1 MVCPPGKWPKCERY
15 YALLTLRCI
24 LGGRVEA
31 PQGIETCWFW
41 RGRLGS
47 VCFPMKIIS
56 WNVRGLGSRN
66 KRRMVKDFLRSE
78 NPDVVMIQET
88 KKEICDRRFVGSVW
102 TARNKDWVALPASGA
117 SGGILIIWD
126 SKNLRRE
133 EVVLGSFSISVKFSL
148 DGCGPLWISAVY
160 GPNSPSLRKDFW
172 VEIFDI
178 YGLTYPLWCVGGDF
192 NVIRRSSEKM
202 GGSSLTPSMR
212 DFDSFIREC
221 ELLDPPLR
229 NASFTWSN
237 MQESPVCKRLDRFL
251 YSNEWGLLFPQGL
264 QEALIRRT
272 SDHWPIV
279 MDTNPFMWGLTPFRF
294 ENMWLQHTNFKEN
307 FRDWWSG
314 FQGNGW
320 EGHKFMR
327 RLQYVKAKLKEW
339 NKFSFGELKEKK
351 KSILNDLANFDAI
364 EHEGGLNPDLLS
376 QRASRKG
383 ELEELILR
391 EEIHWR
397 QKAKVKWV
405 KEGDCNSKFY
415 HKVANGRR
423 NRKYIKELENERGL
437 VLKNAESI
445 TEEILHYFEKLYTN
459 PTGESWGVEGLD
471 WSPISEESALRL
483 DSPFTEEEI
492 SKAIFQ
498 LDRDKA
504 PGPDGFTIVVFQECW
519 DVIKEDLVRVFAEFH
534 RSGIINQST
543 NASFIV
549 LIPKKR
555 RQILDAVLIA
565 NEIVDERRRS
575 GEEGV
580 VFKIDFEKAYDHVKW
595 DFLDHVLEKKGFSPR
610 WRKWM
615 SGRLSS
621 VSYAILVNGSAKGW
635 VKASRGLRQGDP
647 LSPFLFTLVADVLSR
662 MLMRA
667 EERNMMEG
675 FRVGRNRTRVSH
687 LQFADDTIFFSN
699 SREEELQTL
708 KSLLLV
714 FGHISGLKVN
724 LNKSSIYGINLDQA
738 HLSRLAEM
746 LDCKASGWPI
756 LYLGLPLGGN
766 PKTCGFWDPVV
777 ERISSRLDGWQKTYL
792 SFGGRITFIQSCL
805 THLPSYFLSLFKI
818 PASVAAK
825 IERLQRDFL
834 WSGVGEGKRD
844 HLVRWDVVCKPK
856 TIGGLGLGNIS
867 WRNLA
872 LLGKWLWRYPREGS
886 ALWHQGFS
894 LITRYVVGNGER
906 IRFWE
911 DLWWGDQPLGTQ
923 YPRLFRVVVDKN
935 ISISSVLGPSR
946 PFLWNLNFRRNL
958 SDSEIEDLES
968 LMRSLDD
975 LYLSPSVPDARLWP
989 LSSSGLFSV
998 KSFFLALSQSSGS
1011 PQNFPSKFV
1020 WNSQV
1025 PFKVKSFV
1033 WLVAHKKV
1041 NTNDMLQVRRPY
1053 KALSPDICIL
1063 CMKHGESADHLFLYC
1078 SLTIGLWHRLFQ
1090 LAKMDWV
1097 SPRSIY
1103 DMMFIKFKGFGNS
1116 KRGIV
1121 LWQAVSIALIRVVW
1135 WERNARIF
1143 EDKARNSGFL
1153 GTPFFHSMVAR
1164 SWAST
1169 SDISVLTDF
1178 ETILLPDFISTLSY
1192 AHKLDYD
1199 WLLFA
1204 HLRSVFYFPFRLD
1217 EAGKH
1222 WLRKDGKR
1230 IRTQKMQEFLAQSW
1244 QWNCHEGRMLMA
1256 WNNRGLPLH
1265 TGVLPPFLYGK
1276 GLHNHWVI
1284 NEALSSELRFIFDA
1298 SWTITSF
1305 YLKDLDHWSDWL
1317 VEGYNFSNIK
1327 NRSWENVGNSH
1338 LGALYGSLYFLGVNY
1353 SNLVKHFKCDGQNLF
1368 VNTAESISYSF
1379 EHQSSLRLWK
1389 RRILHPRRE
1398 KKTMECIHAIT
1409 SLERNMDCSMKHQ
1422 LDFSSPLYLP
1432 FSLESLLSVIAD
1444 KNKTIVLAVAGYSY
1458 KDMLMSWV
1466 CRLRSLLI
1474 TNFVVC
1480 ALDHDVYQFSILQG
1494 LPVFED
1500 PLAPSDISFDDCHF
1514 GTKCFQRVT
1523 KSKSRLVL
1531 QILKLGYNVLM
1542 SDVDVYWFKNP
1553 LPLLYSFG
1561 PAILVAQS
1569 DEYKETGPIN
1579 LPRRLSS
1586 GFYFARSDDT
1596 TIAGMEKVVKHA
1608 ASSNLSEQPSFYDS
1622 LCGEGG
1628 SYRLG
1633 DNRCLEPETNLTVH
1647 FLDRNLFPNG
1657 AYQNLWEKK
1666 KWKSVCLKKDCFILH
1681 NNWISGRRKKLQR
1694 QVLSGLW
1701 GYDISSRM
1709 CLQSW
1714 QKTKSTSY
1722 F

>member
-1 MVCPPGKWPKCERY
+1 
-15 YALLTLRCI
+15 
-24 LGGRVEA
+24 
-31 PQGIETCWFW
+31 
-41 RGRLGS
+41 
-47 VCFPMKIIS
+47 
-56 WNVRGLGSRN
+56 
-66 KRRMVKDFLRSE
+66 
-78 NPDVVMIQET
+78 
-88 KKEICDRRFVGSVW
+88 
-102 TARNKDWVALPASGA
+102 
-117 SGGILIIWD
+117 
-126 SKNLRRE
+126 
-133 EVVLGSFSISVKFSL
+133 
-148 DGCGPLWISAVY
+148 
-160 GPNSPSLRKDFW
+160 
-172 VEIFDI
+172 
-178 YGLTYPLWCVGGDF
+178 
-192 NVIRRSSEKM
+192 M

-279 MDTNPFMWGLTPFRF
+279 MDTNPFMWGPTPFRF
-294 ENMWLQHTNFKEN
+294 ENMWLQHTKFKEN

-327 RLQYVKAKLKEW
+327 RLEYVKAKLKEW

-351 KSILNDLANFDAI
+351 KSILNDLANFDGI
-364 EHEGGLNPDLLS
+364 EQEGGLNPDLLS

-423 NRKYIKELENERGL
+423 IGN
-437 VLKNAESI
+437 
-445 TEEILHYFEKLYTN
+445 ILR
-459 PTGESWGVEGLD
+459 S
-471 WSPISEESALRL
+471 S
-483 DSPFTEEEI
+483 
-492 SKAIFQ
+492 
-498 LDRDKA
+498 
-504 PGPDGFTIVVFQECW
+504 GPDGFTIAVFQECW
-519 DVIKEDLVRVFAEFH
+519 DVIKEELVRVFAEFH

-549 LIPKKR
+549 LIPKKSLSKR
-555 RQILDAVLIA
+555 ISDFRPISLITSLYKIIAKVLSGRLRGVLHETIHYSQGAFVQGRQILDAVLIA

-575 GEEGV
+575 GEEGI

-615 SGRLSS
+615 SGCLSS

-667 EERNMMEG
+667 KERNLMEG

-724 LNKSSIYGINLDQA
+724 LNKSSIYGINLDQV
-738 HLSRLAEM
+738 HLSRLAVM
-746 LDCKASGWPI
+746 LDCKASGSPI

-766 PKTCGFWDPVV
+766 PKACGFWDPVI
-777 ERISSRLDGWQKTYL
+777 ERISSRLDG
-792 SFGGRITFIQSCL
+792 ITLIQSCL

-825 IERLQRDFL
+825 IEKLQRDFL

-886 ALWHQGFS
+886 ALWHQVILSIYGSHSNGWDANTLVRWSHRCPWKAIAQVFQGFS

-911 DLWWGDQPLGTQ
+911 DLWRGDLPLGTQ

-946 PFLWNLNFRRNL
+946 PFSWNLNFRRNL
-958 SDSEIEDLES
+958 SDSEIEDLEG

-975 LYLSPSVPDARLWP
+975 LYLSPSASNARLWP

-1020 WNSQV
+1020 WKSQV

-1063 CMKHGESADHLFLYC
+1063 CMKHGESADHLFLHC

-1097 SPRSIY
+1097 PPRSIY
-1103 DMMFIKFKGFGNS
+1103 DMMSINFKGFGNS

-1121 LWQAVSIALIRVVW
+1121 LWQAASIALIRVVW
-1135 WERNARIF
+1135 WERNATIF
-1143 EDKARNSGFL
+1143 EDRERNS
-1153 GTPFFHSMVAR
+1153 
-1164 SWAST
+1164 
-1169 SDISVLTDF
+1169 
-1178 ETILLPDFISTLSY
+1178 
-1192 AHKLDYD
+1192 
-1199 WLLFA
+1199 
-1204 HLRSVFYFPFRLD
+1204 
-1217 EAGKH
+1217 
-1222 WLRKDGKR
+1222 
-1230 IRTQKMQEFLAQSW
+1230 EFLWDSIVFLASLW
-1244 QWNCHEGRMLMA
+1244 AFCSKAFKRT
-1256 WNNRGLPLH
+1256 PL
-1265 TGVLPPFLYGK
+1265 
-1276 GLHNHWVI
+1276 NVI
-1284 NEALSSELRFIFDA
+1284 
-1298 SWTITSF
+1298 
-1305 YLKDLDHWSDWL
+1305 
-1317 VEGYNFSNIK
+1317 
-1327 NRSWENVGNSH
+1327 
-1338 LGALYGSLYFLGVNY
+1338 
-1353 SNLVKHFKCDGQNLF
+1353 
-1368 VNTAESISYSF
+1368 
-1379 EHQSSLRLWK
+1379 
-1389 RRILHPRRE
+1389 
-1398 KKTMECIHAIT
+1398 
-1409 SLERNMDCSMKHQ
+1409 Q
-1422 LDFSSPLYLP
+1422 LDW
-1432 FSLESLLSVIAD
+1432 IA
-1444 KNKTIVLAVAGYSY
+1444 
-1458 KDMLMSWV
+1458 V
-1466 CRLRSLLI
+1466 C
-1474 TNFVVC
+1474 T
-1480 ALDHDVYQFSILQG
+1480 
-1494 LPVFED
+1494 P
-1500 PLAPSDISFDDCHF
+1500 
-1514 GTKCFQRVT
+1514 
-1523 KSKSRLVL
+1523 
-1531 QILKLGYNVLM
+1531 
-1542 SDVDVYWFKNP
+1542 
-1553 LPLLYSFG
+1553 
-1561 PAILVAQS
+1561 
-1569 DEYKETGPIN
+1569 
-1579 LPRRLSS
+1579 
-1586 GFYFARSDDT
+1586 
-1596 TIAGMEKVVKHA
+1596 
-1608 ASSNLSEQPSFYDS
+1608 
-1622 LCGEGG
+1622 
-1628 SYRLG
+1628 
-1633 DNRCLEPETNLTVH
+1633 
-1647 FLDRNLFPNG
+1647 
-1657 AYQNLWEKK
+1657 
-1666 KWKSVCLKKDCFILH
+1666 
-1681 NNWISGRRKKLQR
+1681 
-1694 QVLSGLW
+1694 
-1701 GYDISSRM
+1701 
-1709 CLQSW
+1709 
-1714 QKTKSTSY
+1714 
-1722 F
+1722 

>member
-1 MVCPPGKWPKCERY
+1 
-15 YALLTLRCI
+15 
-24 LGGRVEA
+24 
-31 PQGIETCWFW
+31 
-41 RGRLGS
+41 
-47 VCFPMKIIS
+47 
-56 WNVRGLGSRN
+56 
-66 KRRMVKDFLRSE
+66 
-78 NPDVVMIQET
+78 
-88 KKEICDRRFVGSVW
+88 
-102 TARNKDWVALPASGA
+102 
-117 SGGILIIWD
+117 
-126 SKNLRRE
+126 
-133 EVVLGSFSISVKFSL
+133 
-148 DGCGPLWISAVY
+148 
-160 GPNSPSLRKDFW
+160 
-172 VEIFDI
+172 
-178 YGLTYPLWCVGGDF
+178 
-192 NVIRRSSEKM
+192 M

-279 MDTNPFMWGLTPFRF
+279 MDTNPFMWGPTPFRF

-351 KSILNDLANFDAI
+351 K
-364 EHEGGLNPDLLS
+364 
-376 QRASRKG
+376 R

-504 PGPDGFTIVVFQECW
+504 PGPDGFTIAVFQECW
-519 DVIKEDLVRVFAEFH
+519 DVIKEDL
-534 RSGIINQST
+534 SLQDNSQS
-543 NASFIV
+543 ALGRLRGV
-549 LIPKKR
+549 LHETIHYTQGAFVQG

-615 SGRLSS
+615 SGCLSS
-621 VSYAILVNGSAKGW
+621 VSYAILVNGSAKG
-635 VKASRGLRQGDP
+635 
-647 LSPFLFTLVADVLSR
+647 

-766 PKTCGFWDPVV
+766 PKACGFWDPVV
-777 ERISSRLDGWQKTYL
+777 ERISR
-792 SFGGRITFIQSCL
+792 
-805 THLPSYFLSLFKI
+805 
-818 PASVAAK
+818 
-825 IERLQRDFL
+825 
-834 WSGVGEGKRD
+834 VGEGKRD

-886 ALWHQGFS
+886 ALWHQVILSIYGSHSNGWDANTLVRWSHRCPWKAIAQVFQGFS
-894 LITRYVVGNGER
+894 LITRSR
-906 IRFWE
+906 
-911 DLWWGDQPLGTQ
+911 
-923 YPRLFRVVVDKN
+923 
-935 ISISSVLGPSR
+935 SISA
-946 PFLWNLNFRRNL
+946 FLWNLNFRRNL
-958 SDSEIEDLES
+958 SDSEIEDLEG

-1011 PQNFPSKFV
+1011 QNFPSKFV

-1063 CMKHGESADHLFLYC
+1063 CMKHGESADHLF
-1078 SLTIGLWHRLFQ
+1078 
-1090 LAKMDWV
+1090 
-1097 SPRSIY
+1097 
-1103 DMMFIKFKGFGNS
+1103 FI
-1116 KRGIV
+1116 V
-1121 LWQAVSIALIRVVW
+1121 
-1135 WERNARIF
+1135 
-1143 EDKARNSGFL
+1143 
-1153 GTPFFHSMVAR
+1153 P
-1164 SWAST
+1164 
-1169 SDISVLTDF
+1169 
-1178 ETILLPDFISTLSY
+1178 
-1192 AHKLDYD
+1192 
-1199 WLLFA
+1199 
-1204 HLRSVFYFPFRLD
+1204 
-1217 EAGKH
+1217 
-1222 WLRKDGKR
+1222 
-1230 IRTQKMQEFLAQSW
+1230 
-1244 QWNCHEGRMLMA
+1244 
-1256 WNNRGLPLH
+1256 
-1265 TGVLPPFLYGK
+1265 
-1276 GLHNHWVI
+1276 
-1284 NEALSSELRFIFDA
+1284 
-1298 SWTITSF
+1298 
-1305 YLKDLDHWSDWL
+1305 
-1317 VEGYNFSNIK
+1317 
-1327 NRSWENVGNSH
+1327 
-1338 LGALYGSLYFLGVNY
+1338 
-1353 SNLVKHFKCDGQNLF
+1353 
-1368 VNTAESISYSF
+1368 
-1379 EHQSSLRLWK
+1379 
-1389 RRILHPRRE
+1389 
-1398 KKTMECIHAIT
+1398 
-1409 SLERNMDCSMKHQ
+1409 
-1422 LDFSSPLYLP
+1422 
-1432 FSLESLLSVIAD
+1432 
-1444 KNKTIVLAVAGYSY
+1444 
-1458 KDMLMSWV
+1458 
-1466 CRLRSLLI
+1466 
-1474 TNFVVC
+1474 
-1480 ALDHDVYQFSILQG
+1480 
-1494 LPVFED
+1494 
-1500 PLAPSDISFDDCHF
+1500 
-1514 GTKCFQRVT
+1514 
-1523 KSKSRLVL
+1523 
-1531 QILKLGYNVLM
+1531 
-1542 SDVDVYWFKNP
+1542 
-1553 LPLLYSFG
+1553 
-1561 PAILVAQS
+1561 
-1569 DEYKETGPIN
+1569 
-1579 LPRRLSS
+1579 
-1586 GFYFARSDDT
+1586 
-1596 TIAGMEKVVKHA
+1596 
-1608 ASSNLSEQPSFYDS
+1608 
-1622 LCGEGG
+1622 
-1628 SYRLG
+1628 
-1633 DNRCLEPETNLTVH
+1633 
-1647 FLDRNLFPNG
+1647 
-1657 AYQNLWEKK
+1657 
-1666 KWKSVCLKKDCFILH
+1666 
-1681 NNWISGRRKKLQR
+1681 
-1694 QVLSGLW
+1694 
-1701 GYDISSRM
+1701 
-1709 CLQSW
+1709 
-1714 QKTKSTSY
+1714 
-1722 F
+1722 